1 MTLVFFFGV
10 WEIGKASTTIQVFLT
25 AVWEQCLFIHYSKS
39 VTPLTLHAEL
49 ISGVRSVHVHRFV
62 CQVHIC
68 QWPSDT
74 HSVWKVQ
81 ESRCTGDEK
90 KEAFLGLCFGLF
102 VPQSAL
108 SLFSQIC
115 QCHLGLWVIFYPHC
129 LTDGGFWFCENQS
142 RVLRYILS
150 LCAAVSVRATAG
162 HLLCWV
168 KTDFYRTNTKFKL
181 ERHNVCE
188 LHINSHSYPYCTHT
202 MIALGP
208 FILRPQSPY
217 SFAGWGLRR
226 LYWQKYEPVM
236 CKRCL

>member
-1 MTLVFFFGV
+1 MTLLFFFGV

-62 CQVHIC
+62 CQVHIWGS

-129 LTDGGFWFCENQS
+129 LTDRGGSGFVRIKVECWDKFCPSARQCRS
-142 RVLRYILS
+142 GQPQVTS
-150 LCAAVSVRATAG
+150 SAG
-162 HLLCWV
+162 
-168 KTDFYRTNTKFKL
+168 
-181 ERHNVCE
+181 
-188 LHINSHSYPYCTHT
+188 
-202 MIALGP
+202 
-208 FILRPQSPY
+208 
-217 SFAGWGLRR
+217 
-226 LYWQKYEPVM
+226 
-236 CKRCL
+236 